1 MFCDLRHLLLKKVG
15 GIEMNKKNIKG
26 TNIYKGTEVSLI
38 VIIVAIFLAAT
49 IGTDNFFTEY
59 NLMNILK
66 QCSII
71 GVISIS
77 ATFIIITG
85 GIDLSCGSICGMST
99 LIVAMS
105 QAKWGYSVSM
115 SIILALV
122 VAILC
127 GIYNAF
133 IINEFK
139 VAPFIATLGSMTILR
154 GLIKVIGNASTIA
167 GLDKEFGAFASDSF
181 LRIPKLAIIWAVIVI
196 IAFLLL
202 RYTTFGRNLYV
213 LGSGQNVARL
223 CGISIRK
230 VTYMTYGVAGF
241 LCGIA
246 GVMLASR
253 INSSVPTAG
262 SGYEMNAIAASV
274 IGGASLS
281 GAKGSVW
288 GTALGTILMTLID
301 NAGIQFG
308 INSFIMEIS
317 TGVLITIAVIIDQ
330 LRSKKAK

>member
-1 MFCDLRHLLLKKVG
+1 
-15 GIEMNKKNIKG
+15 MNKNKLKNTKLF
-26 TNIYKGTEVSLI
+26 KGTEISL
-38 VIIVAIFLAAT
+38 VAIIILIFLAAT
-49 IGTDNFFTEY
+49 FGTENFFTEY
-59 NLMNILK
+59 NLMNVLK

-71 GVISIS
+71 GVISVS

-85 GIDLSCGSICGMST
+85 GIDLSCGAICGMST
-99 LIVAMS
+99 LIVALG
-105 QAKWGYSVSM
+105 QAKWGLSVPVSILVALIV
-115 SIILALV
+115 SII
-122 VAILC
+122 C
-127 GIYNAF
+127 GIYNAV
-133 IINEFK
+133 IIQEFH
-139 VAPFIATLGSMTILR
+139 VPPFIATLGSMTILR

-167 GLDKEFGAFASDSF
+167 GLNKKFGEFAAGSVFH
-181 LRIPKLAIIWAVIVI
+181 IPNLAIIWVIIVI

-213 LGSGQNVARL
+213 LGSGEEVARL
-223 CGISIRK
+223 SGVSIRK

-246 GVMLASR
+246 GIMLASR

-274 IGGASLS
+274 IGGASLA
-281 GAKGSVW
+281 GAKGSIL

-317 TGVLITIAVIIDQ
+317 TGVLITIAVIVDQ
-330 LRSKKAK
+330 LKNKKSR

>member
-1 MFCDLRHLLLKKVG
+1 MEKTKTGKSGSLWKR
-15 GIEMNKKNIKG
+15 
-26 TNIYKGTEVSLI
+26 TEFSLV
-38 VIIVAIFLAAT
+38 VIIIIIFLIAAF
-49 IGTDNFFTEY
+49 GTKNFFTDY
-59 NLMNILK
+59 NLKNIMK

-85 GIDLSCGSICGMST
+85 GIDLSCGAICGVST
-99 LIVAMS
+99 LIAAMGQAQWGMSVA
-105 QAKWGYSVSM
+105 ASVAAA
-115 SIILALV
+115 LAAAV
-122 VAILC
+122 IC
-127 GIYNAF
+127 GLYNAL

-139 VAPFIATLGSMTILR
+139 VPPFIATLGSMTILR
-154 GLIKVIGNASTIA
+154 GLIKVISNASTIA
-167 GLDKEFGAFASDSF
+167 GLDKKFGEFASESVAF
-181 LRIPKLAIIWAVIVI
+181 IPKLAIIWVVVVLAG
-196 IAFLLL
+196 FLILH
-202 RYTTFGRNLYV
+202 YTTFGRNLYV
-213 LGSGQNVARL
+213 LGSGQEVARL

-246 GVMLASR
+246 GVMLAAR
-253 INSSVPTAG
+253 INSAVPTAG
-262 SGYEMNAIAASV
+262 TGYEMNAIAASV

-308 INSFIMEIS
+308 INSFVMEIS

-330 LRSKKAK
+330 LKNKKSR

>member
-1 MFCDLRHLLLKKVG
+1 
-15 GIEMNKKNIKG
+15 MNKVKTGKAG
-26 TNIYKGTEVSLI
+26 TLLRRTEFSL
-38 VIIVAIFLAAT
+38 VIIIVVIFLVAAF
-49 IGTDNFFTEY
+49 GTDNFLTNY
-59 NLMNILK
+59 NLTNILK

-85 GIDLSCGSICGMST
+85 GIDLSCGAICGMST
-99 LIVAMS
+99 LIVAMG
-105 QAKWGYSVSM
+105 QAKWGMTVSVS
-115 SIILALV
+115 ILLALAV
-122 VAILC
+122 SVIC
-127 GIYNAF
+127 GLYNAV

-139 VAPFIATLGSMTILR
+139 VPPFIATLGSMTILR
-154 GLIKVIGNASTIA
+154 GLVKVISNASTIA
-167 GLDKEFGAFASDSF
+167 GLDKKFGEFASESVAF
-181 LRIPKLAIIWAVIVI
+181 IPKLAVIWVIVV
-196 IAFLLL
+196 LLGFFIL
-202 RYTTFGRNLYV
+202 HSTTFGRNLYV
-213 LGSGQNVARL
+213 LGSGQEVARL
-223 CGISIRK
+223 CGISIRR
-230 VTYMTYGVAGF
+230 VTYMTYGIAGF
-241 LCGIA
+241 LCGVA

-253 INSSVPTAG
+253 INSAVPTAG
-262 SGYEMNAIAASV
+262 TGYEMNAIAASV

-330 LRSKKAK
+330 MKNKKTAR

>member
-1 MFCDLRHLLLKKVG
+1 
-15 GIEMNKKNIKG
+15 MNKNKLKSTGIL
-26 TNIYKGTEVSLI
+26 KGTEFSL
-38 VIIVAIFLAAT
+38 VIIIVVIFMAASF
-49 IGTDNFFTEY
+49 GTQNFFTEY

-71 GVISIS
+71 GVISVS

-85 GIDLSCGSICGMST
+85 GIDLSCGAVCGMST
-99 LIVAMS
+99 LIVAMG
-105 QAKWGYSVSM
+105 QAKWGMSVPA
-115 SIILALV
+115 SIGAALLV
-122 VAILC
+122 SVLC

-133 IINEFK
+133 IIHEFK
-139 VAPFIATLGSMTILR
+139 VPPFIATLGSMTILR
-154 GLIKVIGNASTIA
+154 GLIKVISNSSTIA
-167 GLDKEFGAFASDSF
+167 GLYKKFGEFASESVMK
-181 LRIPKLAIIWAVIVI
+181 IPKLAVIWVIVVV
-196 IAFLLL
+196 IAFFLL

-213 LGSGQNVARL
+213 LGSGQEVARL
-223 CGISIRK
+223 SGVSIRK

-246 GVMLASR
+246 GIMLAAR

-288 GTALGTILMTLID
+288 GTALGTVLMTLID

-308 INSFIMEIS
+308 INSFVMEIS
-317 TGVLITIAVIIDQ
+317 TGVLITIAVIVDQ
-330 LRSKKAK
+330 LKNRKTR

>member
-1 MFCDLRHLLLKKVG
+1 MNRLKTGKAGSLLKR
-15 GIEMNKKNIKG
+15 
-26 TNIYKGTEVSLI
+26 TEFSLV
-38 VIIVAIFLAAT
+38 VIIVVIFLVAAF
-49 IGTDNFFTEY
+49 GTDNFLTNY
-59 NLMNILK
+59 NMTNILK

-85 GIDLSCGSICGMST
+85 GIDLSCGAICGMST
-99 LIVAMS
+99 LMVAMG
-105 QAKWGYSVSM
+105 QAKWGMSVPV
-115 SIILALV
+115 SILLALAVSV
-122 VAILC
+122 VC
-127 GIYNAF
+127 GLYNAV

-139 VAPFIATLGSMTILR
+139 VPPFIATLGSMTILR
-154 GLIKVIGNASTIA
+154 GLIKVISNASTIA
-167 GLDKEFGAFASDSF
+167 GLDKKFGAFASESAAF
-181 LRIPKLAIIWAVIVI
+181 IPKLAVIWVIVVLI
-196 IAFLLL
+196 GFLILHS
-202 RYTTFGRNLYV
+202 TTFGRNLYV
-213 LGSGQNVARL
+213 LGSGQEVARL
-223 CGISIRK
+223 CGISIRR
-230 VTYMTYGVAGF
+230 VTYMTYGIAGL

-246 GVMLASR
+246 GIMLASR
-253 INSSVPTAG
+253 INSAVPTAG
-262 SGYEMNAIAASV
+262 TGYEMNAIAASV

-330 LRSKKAK
+330 LKNKKSR